1 MLGLHDLDKVQNQSR
16 FRFRVRYKACIGV
29 ASITRGMIVLPLL
42 FIGHLLTLAVTILFL
57 LLARAVYVAQFST
70 R

>member
-1 MLGLHDLDKVQNQSR
+1 
-16 FRFRVRYKACIGV
+16 
-29 ASITRGMIVLPLL
+29 MIVLPLL